1 MKEENRKKYR
11 RKGLSIKLLSA
22 IIAAFVLLISSTL
35 ITSLVLI
42 SNENSKVNQANAN
55 YIALKQASND
65 VQVASD
71 YLTAQVRLFVA
82 NFEKKYMDA
91 YFEEANVT
99 KRRENALETIHHLA
113 EKTSRHEEI
122 HSSMS
127 KAVDESMDLMNVEF
141 YAMKL
146 ICVDQS
152 ISYAEYPDVA
162 KANIES
168 VAPENRKA
176 EALNA
181 VLGDAYVEQK
191 EKITNYVDAAFAI
204 IDELIGDNIKNASKS
219 LNDVIAFQ
227 SVIISANVL
236 FAIAIVLILIFVIIK
251 PMDVAFHSIE
261 GNKEI
266 NAYGSREFNYI
277 VDAYNDVRSQ
287 NEKVKERLTY
297 EAEHDKLTNLYN
309 RTGYVSLYK
318 RMRLSKVLYILIDVD
333 GFKGIND
340 EFGHDIGDKVLIRI
354 AECLERRFGEDNAFV
369 FRIGGDEFSVLIENV
384 DQSTDDAV
392 VERCE
397 GVNRELSVAQGRV
410 PAISLSIGIAHG
422 DEDDTT
428 DTLFKKADRVL
439 YKVKQTGKSG
449 VIYEK

>member
-1 MKEENRKKYR
+1 MEEKRKKYR
-11 RKGLSIKLLSA
+11 RKGLSLKLLSVVIA
-22 IIAAFVLLISSTL
+22 SFVFIISAALVA
-35 ITSLVLI
+35 SLVLI
-42 SNENSKVNQANAN
+42 SNENKKVSQATAN
-55 YIALKQASND
+55 YIAMKQASTD

-71 YLTAQVRLFVA
+71 YLTSQVRLFVA
-82 NFEKKYMDA
+82 NYDKKYMDS
-91 YFEEANVT
+91 YFVEANVT
-99 KRRENALETIHHLA
+99 KRRENALETIHQLA
-113 EKTSRHEEI
+113 IHSARHEEI
-122 HSSMS
+122 HSNISI
-127 KAVDESMDLMNVEF
+127 AVAESMDLMNLEF

-152 ISYAEYPDVA
+152 ISYADYPEVA
-162 KANIES
+162 NANIES
-168 VAPENRKA
+168 VPPENRKS

-181 VLGDAYVEQK
+181 VLGKEYMQQK
-191 EKITNYVDAAFAI
+191 EIIIEHVNIAFTI
-204 IDELIGDNIKNASKS
+204 IDEEISDNVKTASIH
-219 LNDVIAFQ
+219 LNNVIVSQA
-227 SVIISANVL
+227 IIAGVNII
-236 FAIAIVLILIFVIIK
+236 FAISIVLILIFFIIK
-251 PMDVAFHSIE
+251 PMDVAFHAIDS
-261 GNKEI
+261 NDEI
-266 NAYGSREFNYI
+266 SAYGTREFNYI

-318 RMRLSKVLYILIDVD
+318 RMRLDKVLYLLIDAD
-333 GFKGIND
+333 GFKEIND
-340 EFGHDIGDKVLIRI
+340 KYGHDIGDKVLIRI
-354 AECLERRFGEDNAFV
+354 AECLDRIFSEDNAFV
-369 FRIGGDEFSVLIENV
+369 FRIGGDEFSVLIENA
-384 DQSTDDAV
+384 DKTIDETI

-397 GVNRELSVAQGRV
+397 RINEELSVSKGRV